1 MPKPY
6 GTNHQV
12 HIRSIVEHV
21 LVLQRL
27 SESPFHASRHSN
39 SRNSSLQRAPGAA
52 EGGGDGVYR
61 DIGDAMA
68 GASIQADSHAFEVLA
83 HAHVHAASA
92 AGGSA
97 AVARGPEERGPEPAV
112 AVPPAHATGA
122 ATAPAA
128 SGNRACWPQSGR
140 GQAAS
145 RRGGNTSAR
154 TLARPCCSAC
164 CTAPGER
171 VPRFLVPGDRL
182 EHEHE
187 MA

>member
-39 SRNSSLQRAPGAA
+39 SRNFSLQRAPGAA

-68 GASIQADSHAFEVLA
+68 GASIQARRTLRVFV
-83 HAHVHAASA
+83 SA
-92 AGGSA
+92 AAA
-97 AVARGPEERGPEPAV
+97 AVAVIRQVDGCVRHDHQWIGI
-112 AVPPAHATGA
+112 
-122 ATAPAA
+122 
-128 SGNRACWPQSGR
+128 
-140 GQAAS
+140 
-145 RRGGNTSAR
+145 
-154 TLARPCCSAC
+154 
-164 CTAPGER
+164 
-171 VPRFLVPGDRL
+171 
-182 EHEHE
+182 
-187 MA
+187 